1 MLPYTDYFI
10 PSEEEARAL
19 SGLEGNRDLG
29 QFLLDRGAG
38 CVVLTLGANGAF
50 YLHRD
55 GTEFHTPSFRIDV
68 KCTCGCGDCFNG
80 GFATGLHLGLTPQE
94 CVELAQAS
102 SAQNATGLGSQ
113 AGVRD
118 LAHTLDFIATVPHRT
133 YV

>member
-1 MLPYTDYFI
+1 MRRRLHNRA
-10 PSEEEARAL
+10 EVEALAL
-19 SGLEGNRDLG
+19 SGLHDNHDQA

-38 CVVLTLGANGAF
+38 CVILTLGARGAF
-50 YLHRD
+50 YRHRD

-80 GFATGLHLGLTPQE
+80 GFATGLHLGLTPQD

-118 LAHTLDFIATVPHRT
+118 LARTMEFIAATPLRSNV
-133 YV
+133 